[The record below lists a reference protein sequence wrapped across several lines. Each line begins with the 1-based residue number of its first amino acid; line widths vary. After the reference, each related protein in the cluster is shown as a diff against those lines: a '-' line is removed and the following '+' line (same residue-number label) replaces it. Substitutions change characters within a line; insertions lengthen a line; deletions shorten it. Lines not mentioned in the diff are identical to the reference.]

1 MKFLYGGGLGSNN
14 TRLVDVWLVVNS
26 CFDRLRKQDV
36 TDLVFRLWTTST
48 LRAVIDGFGLSLFK
62 FYVHYLSL
70 SFILFFTCFFMLISP
85 FSSSFFL
92 VHISFYF
99 SVFLCLCLF
108 NWVSFRLLSYVSF
121 SSLFFWLWSR
131 NKVESASNLF
141 RCTFEAQCKLFFM
154 AKSSSWFIGK
164 PLIYCYSSFSIVF
177 VFDVVK

>member
-1 MKFLYGGGLGSNN
+1 MWLIWFLGCGPHLLWE
-14 TRLVDVWLVVNS
+14 RLLMALVS
-26 CFDRLRKQDV
+26 LY
-36 TDLVFRLWTTST
+36 
-48 LRAVIDGFGLSLFK
+48 LSFMCTIS
-62 FYVHYLSL
+62 LSL
-70 SFILFFTCFFMLISP
+70 SQSQSLSHSISLFFYPIPHLLIYAHLS

-92 VHISFYF
+92 VHISFSF

-154 AKSSSWFIGK
+154 AKSSSWFIGM
-164 PLIYCYSSFSIVF
+164 PLIYCYSSFSFVF